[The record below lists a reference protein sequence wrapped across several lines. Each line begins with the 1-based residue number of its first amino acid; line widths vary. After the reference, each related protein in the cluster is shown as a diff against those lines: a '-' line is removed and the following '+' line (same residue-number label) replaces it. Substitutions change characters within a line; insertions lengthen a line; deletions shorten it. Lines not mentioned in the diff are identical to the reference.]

1 MPFGKAGAPLAPPS
15 KPPPLPGVRVGS
27 VTPFLLKHARTVA
40 KRAANGRPAAPAGPP
55 AGLVPG
61 LVDVPPLPA
70 PLVPAPLVLVPVVL
84 VPALAVPAPAAL
96 VVAAAELPAAAD
108 VFAAAFVDVLGDDDP
123 PHAVSPPHTSTTS
136 GTTIAL
142 SHSLRPLVL
151 LGPPPPRIHRS
162 DMKLLCRSA
171 ARRSPGPP
179 RRGFAYL
186 SCSAL

>member
-40 KRAANGRPAAPAGPP
+40 KRAAN
-55 AGLVPG
+55 PG